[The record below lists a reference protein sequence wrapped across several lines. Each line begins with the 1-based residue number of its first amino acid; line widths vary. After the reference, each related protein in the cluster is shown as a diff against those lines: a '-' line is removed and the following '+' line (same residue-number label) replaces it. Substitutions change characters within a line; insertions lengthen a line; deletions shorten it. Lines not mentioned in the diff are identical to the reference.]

1 MNKYELIYIIDAGL
15 EETARKELVGRVSAL
30 ITDNGGEIDKV
41 DETWGKRRLAY
52 VIDHKTEGWY
62 VLVNFRGSAE
72 LPREIERNLG
82 INENVLRSLIVK
94 QEEKRSVVKPRAPRP
109 MSQETPDVKAASP
122 AAEATASAEN
132 TDGQSEAPVEAVSPS
147 GDPE

>member
-1 MNKYELIYIIDAGL
+1 MNKYELIYIIDTGL
-15 EETARKELVGRVSAL
+15 EETARKELVDRVSAL

-62 VLVNFRGSAE
+62 VLVNFKGSAE

-94 QEEKRSVVKPRAPRP
+94 QEDKRSVVKPRASRP
-109 MSQETPDVKAASP
+109 VPEEAPEAKAASY
-122 AAEATASAEN
+122 AAEATAESA
-132 TDGQSEAPVEAVSPS
+132 DGQPEAAAEEVSPS